1 MAPRATPRTAREEG
15 GWGVNQ
21 APPPSHPRPYTLSA
35 QISATTKRGCRP
47 WVSLLGTGKH
57 GSRLFAAR
65 VAPVRKHN
73 HPPGTPFAPS
83 LQAGTS

>member
-1 MAPRATPRTAREEG
+1 MAPRATPRTARAKG
-15 GWGVNQ
+15 GWGVKQ

-47 WVSLLGTGKH
+47 WTRKK
-57 GSRLFAAR
+57 GSRLFAAP
-65 VAPVRKHN
+65 VAPQRKRDR
-73 HPPGTPFAPS
+73 PPGTPFAPS